1 MSAPISESVAAKPAG
16 KYPRWMVLLLV
27 AVSASAF
34 IDRVIVA
41 TLGPAIKADLEITD
55 GQFGLL
61 SGLAFSLLYTTAGI
75 PLARLADKGNRVK
88 LLGIATA
95 IWSGMTALSGLAANY
110 VQLLLLRIGVGVGE
124 AAASPCTVSLVGDT
138 FPRSKRASALATIAM
153 GSSLGS
159 LIGGFGGGWLGE
171 NIGWREAFVIV
182 GLPGFLLS
190 ALIFL
195 TLKEPPRGRF
205 EENRPN
211 SAEAPSFRAV
221 LAQIASRRGFVH
233 MMIACGLTSFVNFG
247 VLTFLPIYLGRAYG
261 MSMTEAGLLFGL
273 VSSFSNASGTLIGGF
288 GSDWAAKRDERWY
301 AWLPA
306 LCLLMAM
313 PIYIFGLLQN
323 DWMIAMPVIAIG
335 SLLAFTFFAPT
346 FAATQNMMEPRT
358 RASASAVLIFF
369 QNVVGAG
376 LGPLFVGM
384 LSDYLAARF
393 YAGGAYGDVC
403 SGSAV
408 TADAAC
414 AQAASLG
421 IQYAMVACT
430 FFLLWAALHY
440 FLASRTLRKDL
451 V

>member
-1 MSAPISESVAAKPAG
+1 MSSVAAATKPAG
-16 KYPRWMVLLLV
+16 KYPLWMVILLI

-61 SGLAFSLLYTTAGI
+61 SGLAFALLYTSAGI
-75 PLARLADKGNRVK
+75 PIARLADRGNRVR
-88 LLGIATA
+88 LLAIATS
-95 IWSGMTALSGLAANY
+95 IWSLMTALSGAAATY

-159 LIGGFGGGWLGE
+159 LIGGYGGGWLGE
-171 NIGWREAFVIV
+171 NLGWREAFIIV
-182 GLPGFLLS
+182 GLPGFILS
-190 ALIFL
+190 ALLFF
-195 TLKEPPRGRF
+195 TLKEPPRGMF
-205 EENRPN
+205 EENRRN
-211 SAEAPSFRAV
+211 SADAPSFRAV
-221 LAQIASRRGFVH
+221 LAQIASRRGFLH
-233 MMIACGLTSFVNFG
+233 MMIACGLCSFVNFG
-247 VLTFLPIYLGRAYG
+247 VLTFLPIYLGRAFT

-273 VSSFSNASGTLIGGF
+273 VSSFSNATGTLLGGF

-306 LCLLMAM
+306 LCLLLAL
-313 PIYIFGLLQN
+313 PIYAFGLLQN
-323 DWMIAMPVIAIG
+323 DWRVAMPIITVGAV
-335 SLLAFTFFAPT
+335 LAFTFFAPT

-384 LSDYLAARF
+384 MSDFLAARF
-393 YAGGAYGDVC
+393 YGGDAYTTVC
-403 SGSAV
+403 SGASV
-408 TADAAC
+408 TADPEC

-421 IQYAMVACT
+421 IQYAMVACV
-430 FFLLWAALHY
+430 FFLLWGSFHY
-440 FLASRTLRKDL
+440 FMASRTLKKDL